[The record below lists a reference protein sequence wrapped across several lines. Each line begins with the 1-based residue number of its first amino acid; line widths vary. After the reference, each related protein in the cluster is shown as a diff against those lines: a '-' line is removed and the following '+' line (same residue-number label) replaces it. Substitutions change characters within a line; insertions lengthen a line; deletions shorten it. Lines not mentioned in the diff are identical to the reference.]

1 MGSEDW
7 KIERDRIIARDAM
20 IRKGMAEGVDEIA
33 EKWAMSMCFDHPGMV
48 YPRMNRHVFAEVK
61 ACIVAAILEA
71 CEKKGC
77 IY

>member
-7 KIERDRIIARDAM
+7 KIERDRIIARDDLL
-20 IRKGMAEGVDEIA
+20 RKGREAGVDDIA
-33 EKWAMSMCFDHPGMV
+33 EKQAASMCHDHPGMV
-48 YPRMNRHVFAEVK
+48 FPRLNRHVFAEVK

-71 CEKKGC
+71 LEKKGA